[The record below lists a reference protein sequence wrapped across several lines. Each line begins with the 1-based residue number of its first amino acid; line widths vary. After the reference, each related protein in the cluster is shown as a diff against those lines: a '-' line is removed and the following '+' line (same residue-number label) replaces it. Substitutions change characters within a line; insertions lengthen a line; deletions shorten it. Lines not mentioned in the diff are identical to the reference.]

1 MSLKKRRLKVKSL
14 APQAQGTRPA
24 GAGGL
29 GKKVIWTLV
38 VVAGAAALYAA
49 FAPKPN
55 PKPSPA
61 TATTPPPAKPAAP
74 AQASKPPAPV
84 DGPRI
89 QFATR
94 DYDFGKAVGDD
105 QVDCVFVFTNT
116 GIATL
121 EVKEV
126 SPGCGCM
133 KAGEWTRRVEPGQT
147 GTIPVRYDSRHYTGY
162 FAKSVFVTCNDPT
175 DQKPMLQ
182 IKGTVWRPLE
192 ITPPSAV
199 LNLSSESPSNATA
212 VRIISH
218 MDEPVT
224 VSELSTTSKGLAV
237 TLQTNQPGKEFQI
250 NVTTPSPWPTS
261 AQQAQI
267 MFKTSVSNMPVVNL
281 PLFVNL
287 QAVVVAIPSQ
297 LRLPP
302 PPQTNSFSSAVTI
315 RNNGTNV
322 LALSEAV
329 VNAPGVTTTIT
340 DDQLNRQSMVSVTF
354 PAGFEISPGEKVELR
369 IKSNHPQFPVITV
382 PINQTPR
389 PISATTSGPTLK

>member
-1 MSLKKRRLKVKSL
+1 MSSKKRRLKVKSL
-14 APQAQGTRPA
+14 APQRQGSRRA
-24 GAGGL
+24 GSGGF

-38 VVAGAAALYAA
+38 VVAGAVALYAA
-49 FAPKPN
+49 FGPKRN
-55 PKPSPA
+55 PEPSP
-61 TATTPPPAKPAAP
+61 TTTTTPPPKPTVP
-74 AQASKPPAPV
+74 AQASKSPLPV

-121 EVKEV
+121 EVKDV
-126 SPGCGCM
+126 SPGCSCM
-133 KAGEWTRRVEPGQT
+133 KAGEWTRKVEPGQT
-147 GTIPVRYDSRHYTGY
+147 GTIPVRYDSRHYTGG

-199 LNLSSESPSNATA
+199 LNLSSESPSNTTA

-224 VSELSTTSKGLAV
+224 VSDLSTTSQGLAV
-237 TLQTNQPGKEFQI
+237 TLQTNQPGKEYQI
-250 NVTTPSPWPTS
+250 SVATPPPWPTS
-261 AQQAQI
+261 SQQAQI
-267 MFKTSVSNMPVVNL
+267 TFRTSVSNMPLVNL

-287 QAVVVAIPSQ
+287 QAVVVAIPAQ

-302 PPQTNSFSSAVTI
+302 PPQTNSFSTSVTI
-315 RNNGTNV
+315 RNNGTN
-322 LALSEAV
+322 LLTLSEAA

-340 DDQLNRQSMVSVTF
+340 EDLLNRQSTVSMAF
-354 PAGFEISPGEKVELR
+354 PAGFEITPAEKVELR

-382 PINQTPR
+382 PVSQTPR
-389 PISATTSGPTLK
+389 PTSATASGPTLK

>member
-1 MSLKKRRLKVKSL
+1 MSSKKRRLKVKSL
-14 APQAQGTRPA
+14 ASRAQGTRPA
-24 GAGGL
+24 GTGGF
-29 GKKVIWTLV
+29 GKKMTWTLV
-38 VVAGAAALYAA
+38 VLAGAVVLYAA
-49 FAPKPN
+49 FGPKR
-55 PKPSPA
+55 KTEPSPS
-61 TATTPPPAKPAAP
+61 TSTTPPPKPTPP
-74 AQASKPPAPV
+74 AQASKPPPPV

-105 QVDCVFVFTNT
+105 QVNCLFVFTNT

-133 KAGEWTRRVEPGQT
+133 KAGEWTRKVEPGQT
-147 GTIPVRYDSRHYTGY
+147 GTIPIRFDSRGFTGG

-175 DQKPMLQ
+175 DAKPMLQ

-199 LNLSSESPSNATA
+199 LHLSAETPSNATS

-224 VSELSTTSKGLAV
+224 VSDLSTTSKGLAV
-237 TLQTNQPGKEFQI
+237 GLQTNQPGKEFQI
-250 NVTTPSPWPTS
+250 NINTLLPWPTNS
-261 AQQAQI
+261 QQAQI
-267 MFKTSVSNMPVVNL
+267 TFRTSVSNMPLVNL

-287 QAVVVAIPSQ
+287 QAVVVAIPAQ

-302 PPQTNSFSSAVTI
+302 PPQTNSFSSSVTI

-322 LALSEAV
+322 LALSEAA

-340 DDQLNRQSMVSVTF
+340 EDPLNRQSTVAVAF
-354 PAGFEISPGEKVELR
+354 PAGFEITPAEKVELR

-382 PINQTPR
+382 PISQLPR
-389 PISATTSGPTLK
+389 ANSATASGPTLK

>member
-1 MSLKKRRLKVKSL
+1 MKVKSL
-14 APQAQGTRPA
+14 APQAQGGRSA
-24 GAGGL
+24 GAGGF
-29 GKKVIWTLV
+29 GKKVIWTAV
-38 VVAGAAALYAA
+38 VVGGAVALYAA
-49 FAPKPN
+49 FGPKRN
-55 PKPSPA
+55 PEPTPTT
-61 TATTPPPAKPAAP
+61 TATPPPAKPAAP
-74 AQASKPPAPV
+74 AQAASKPPAPV

-89 QFATR
+89 KFATR

-116 GIATL
+116 GLATL

-133 KAGEWTRRVEPGQT
+133 KAGEWTRKVEPGQT
-147 GTIPVRYDSRHYTGY
+147 GTIPIRFDSRGFTGG
-162 FAKSVFVTCNDPT
+162 FAKSVFVTCNDPADT
-175 DQKPMLQ
+175 KPMLQ

-199 LNLSSESPSNATA
+199 LHLSSESPSNATA

-224 VSELSTTSKGLAV
+224 VSHLSTTSKGLAV
-237 TLQTNQPGKEFQI
+237 TLQTNQPGKEYQI
-250 NVTTPSPWPTS
+250 NVTTPSPWPTN
-261 AQQAQI
+261 AQQGQI
-267 MFKTSVSNMPVVNL
+267 TFRTSVSNMPLVNL
-281 PLFVNL
+281 PLFINL
-287 QAVVVAIPSQ
+287 QAVVVAIPAQ

-322 LALSEAV
+322 LALSEAT

-340 DDQLNRQSMVSVTF
+340 EDQPNRQMTVSVAF
-354 PAGFEISPGEKVELR
+354 PAGFEITPVEKVELR

-382 PINQTPR
+382 PISQTPR
-389 PISATTSGPTLK
+389 PSVSTAPVSRP

>member
-1 MSLKKRRLKVKSL
+1 MKVKSL
-14 APQAQGTRPA
+14 APQPHGGRSA
-24 GAGGL
+24 GAGGF
-29 GKKVIWTLV
+29 GKKVIWTV
-38 VVAGAAALYAA
+38 VTVAGAVALYAA
-49 FAPKPN
+49 FGPKRN
-55 PKPSPA
+55 PEPSPT
-61 TATTPPPAKPAAP
+61 TAATPPPAKPAAP
-74 AQASKPPAPV
+74 AQAATKPPAPV
-84 DGPRI
+84 EGPRI
-89 QFATR
+89 RFATR
-94 DYDFGKAVGDD
+94 DYDFGKAIGDD

-121 EVKEV
+121 EVKDV

-133 KAGEWTRRVEPGQT
+133 KAGEWTRKVEPGKT
-147 GTIPVRYDSRHYTGY
+147 GTIPIRFDSRGFTGG

-224 VSELSTTSKGLAV
+224 VSDLSTTSKGIAIA
-237 TLQTNQPGKEFQI
+237 LQTNQPGKEYQI
-250 NVTTPSPWPTS
+250 NVTTPSPWPTN

-267 MFKTSVSNMPVVNL
+267 TFRTSVSNMPLVNL

-340 DDQLNRQSMVSVTF
+340 EDQLNRQSTVSVAF
-354 PAGFEISPGEKVELR
+354 PAGFEITPADKVELR

-382 PINQTPR
+382 PISQTPR
-389 PISATTSGPTLK
+389 PGVSTAPGSRP

>member
-1 MSLKKRRLKVKSL
+1 MKSL
-14 APQAQGTRPA
+14 APQPQEIRPA

-55 PKPSPA
+55 PKPSP
-61 TATTPPPAKPAAP
+61 TTPPPAKPTAPPQAA
-74 AQASKPPAPV
+74 KPPAPI

-121 EVKEV
+121 EVKDV
-126 SPGCGCM
+126 SPGCSCM
-133 KAGEWTRRVEPGQT
+133 KAGEWTRKVEPGKT
-147 GTIPVRYDSRHYTGY
+147 GIISVRYDSRHYTGG

-199 LNLSSESPSNATA
+199 LNLSAESPSNATA

-224 VSELSTTSKGLAV
+224 VSDLATTSKGLTVA
-237 TLQTNQPGKEFQI
+237 LQTNQPGKEYQI
-250 NVTTPSPWPTS
+250 NVTTPPPWPTN

-267 MFKTSVSNMPVVNL
+267 MFKTSVSNMPVVNV

-287 QAVVVAIPSQ
+287 QAVVVAIPNQ

-302 PPQTNSFSSAVTI
+302 PPQTNSFSTSVII

-322 LALSEAV
+322 LALSEAA
-329 VNAPGVTTTIT
+329 VNAPGVTATIAEV
-340 DDQLNRQSMVSVTF
+340 LPNRQMTVSVAF
-354 PAGFEISPGEKVELR
+354 PAGFEITPGENVELR

-382 PINQTPR
+382 PITQTPR
-389 PISATTSGPTLK
+389 PGVSTAPGSRP

>member
-1 MSLKKRRLKVKSL
+1 MSSKKRRMKVRSH
-14 APQAQGTRPA
+14 APQSGPSA

-29 GKKVIWTLV
+29 GKKVVWTLV
-38 VVAGAAALYAA
+38 VVAGAVALYAA

-55 PKPSPA
+55 PNPSA
-61 TATTPPPAKPAAP
+61 ATTAGVPSAPPAAP
-74 AQASKPPAPV
+74 AQVSNPPAPV

-116 GIATL
+116 GLATL

-126 SPGCGCM
+126 SPGCSCM
-133 KAGEWTRRVEPGQT
+133 KAGEWTRKVEPGQT
-147 GTIPVRYDSRHYTGY
+147 GTIPIRYDSRNFTGP
-162 FAKSVFVTCNDPT
+162 FAKSIFVKCNDPL
-175 DQKPMLQ
+175 QPSPMLQ
-182 IKGTVWRPLE
+182 IKGMVWRPLE

-199 LNLSSESPSNATA
+199 LNLSAESPSNATV

-218 MDEPVT
+218 MDDPVGI
-224 VSELSTTSKGLAV
+224 SDLATTSQGLAV
-237 TLQTNQPGKEFQI
+237 TLQTNQPGKEYQI
-250 NVTTPSPWPTS
+250 NVTTPPPWPTS

-267 MFKTSVSNMPVVNL
+267 TFKTSVSNLPVVNL

-287 QAVVVAIPSQ
+287 QVVVVAIPSQ

-302 PPQTNSFSSAVTI
+302 PPQTNSFSTSVTI

-322 LALSEAV
+322 LALSEAA
-329 VNAPGVTTTIT
+329 VNAPGVTTTIVE
-340 DDQLNRQSMVSVTF
+340 DLPNRQMTVSVAF
-354 PAGFEISPGEKVELR
+354 PAGFEITPADKVELR
-369 IKSNHPQFPVITV
+369 IKSTHPQFPVITV
-382 PINQTPR
+382 PISQTPR
-389 PISATTSGPTLK
+389 PAAATATGSKP